1 MFSRVLIGA
10 VAAAIG
16 PAILAAGPS
25 LSALAQ
31 AALAPQE
38 LRLPSSGGDR
48 RVTLWVADGFVV
60 DVFASRLQAA
70 RMLAQSPS
78 GELVLSQHWEGRV
91 VKLADRDGDGA
102 ADEVVT
108 ILENLNIPHGLA
120 FDGDALLIAESHKV
134 IRLDPWWDGDS
145 ARELLR
151 LPGHG
156 HHETR
161 SLLIGGDRKLYVSI
175 GSSCDAC
182 VEQDLMRAA
191 VWRFNLDG
199 SGGEPYATGLRNA
212 VGLAWDA
219 RSGRAWVTENE
230 RNELGEDL
238 PPDEVNALES
248 GADFGWPYCFG
259 MGIVA
264 EPFGDAARC
273 AQTRPPTVELPAHSA
288 PLGLAF
294 YDATRFPSEYRGDLF
309 VALHGSALRESP
321 VGYSLVRVP
330 IRDGQPQQAVDFIRG
345 WLVGDNSWGRPVA
358 PLVARD
364 GTLFISD
371 DKAGAI
377 YRVRPR

>member
-1 MFSRVLIGA
+1 MFSRLLVGIVVG
-10 VAAAIG
+10 AIG
-16 PAILAAGPS
+16 PAVLIAAPNS
-25 LSALAQ
+25 TVQAQ
-31 AALAPQE
+31 ATLTPQE
-38 LRLPSSGGDR
+38 LRLPSSGGER
-48 RVTLWVADGFVV
+48 RVTLWLADGFVV
-60 DVFASRLQAA
+60 DVFASRLTAA

-78 GELVLSQHWEGRV
+78 GELVLSQHREGRV

-102 ADEVVT
+102 ADDVVT
-108 ILENLNIPHGLA
+108 ILGDLNIPHGLA
-120 FDGDALLIAESHKV
+120 FDGDALLIAESDKV

-145 ARELLR
+145 ARVLLR

-161 SLLIGGDRKLYVSI
+161 SLLVGGDRKLYVSI

-182 VEQDLMRAA
+182 VEQDPMRAA

-199 SGGEPYATGLRNA
+199 SGGEPYAIGLRNA

-238 PPDEVNALES
+238 PPDEVDALES

-273 AQTRPPTVELPAHSA
+273 AQTRPPAVELPAHSA

-294 YDATRFPSEYRGDLF
+294 YDASRFPLEYHGDLF
-309 VALHGSALRESP
+309 VALHGSALRENP

-330 IRDGQPQQAVDFIRG
+330 IRDGQPQQAVDFVRG
-345 WLVGDNSWGRPVA
+345 WLVGDDSWGRPVA
-358 PLVARD
+358 PFVARD
-364 GTLFISD
+364 GTLFITD
-371 DKAGAI
+371 DKAEAI